1 MVSLRIDEQTA
12 KQLQALAEERGMTI
26 ERFLKTLA
34 GQGHDSHHDDSRK
47 GMSSK
52 EVESELKPLLFM
64 GPSLPS
70 DFSREDIYVDHD

>member
-12 KQLQALAEERGMTI
+12 KQLQTLAAERGMTI
-26 ERFLKTLA
+26 ERFLQTLT
-34 GQGHDSHHDDSRK
+34 GQCRDTQK
-47 GMSSK
+47 GMSTE
-52 EVESELKPLLFM
+52 EVESELRPLLFK